1 MYDFSWI
8 EHRKAVALQSI
19 IQQNTIKD
27 MKNVFAFIAVLVASI
42 AGLSSCD
49 DDTVLRDVVKEVTI
63 LVSEKTDISYQLFD
77 DNKENP
83 IECMLIMENGVD
95 QTWKKMWFSQIAGF
109 TYEKGHRYKL
119 RVRKTILANPPA
131 DGSAWKY
138 ELIEVLEDKEI
149 TSPEFP
155 VEDTIKSEAD
165 IPYEELCPIKK
176 YSLSSPVLIDG
187 NGKIYDSK
195 GSERPSYKNC
205 RIYLDNILDK
215 TSPDWVK
222 LNSAKYM
229 ARYAYVISP
238 LSDKIHLV
246 VASGGGPMLKYIVQ
260 EEDFRHIT
268 STMKEKEQLTY
279 VLVLANADNKGLQ
292 RIEITFVKI

>member
-1 MYDFSWI
+1 
-8 EHRKAVALQSI
+8 
-19 IQQNTIKD
+19 

-49 DDTVLRDVVKEVTI
+49 DDTVLRDVVKEVTV
-63 LVSEKTDISYQLFD
+63 LVSENTGVKYPLFE
-77 DNKENP
+77 ENNGTP
-83 IECMLIMENGVD
+83 IECMLIMEEGVD
-95 QTWKKMWFSQIAGF
+95 ETWRNESFSKIAGF

-131 DGSAWKY
+131 DGPAWKY

-149 TSPEFP
+149 TSPELP

-222 LNSAKYM
+222 LNSARYM

-238 LSDKIHLV
+238 LSDKIRLV

-260 EEDFRHIT
+260 NDDFRHIT

-279 VLVLANADNKGLQ
+279 VLVLANADKKGLQ
-292 RIEITFVKI
+292 RIEITFVRI